1 VGSRGTTF
9 NKMQRDRDKKAK
21 AQLKQERRGE
31 RRSESEDGAPEL
43 GGTLGADIPPDQL
56 LALVATLHEQ
66 FESGT
71 IDLTEFEE
79 RKAELFARIT
89 VD

>member
-1 VGSRGTTF
+1 
-9 NKMQRDRDKKAK
+9 MQRDRDKKAK

-31 RRSESEDGAPEL
+31 RRLHEHDVDTVLGEGGAE
-43 GGTLGADIPPDQL
+43 IPPDQL

>member
-1 VGSRGTTF
+1 
-9 NKMQRDRDKKAK
+9 MQRDRDKKAK
-21 AQLKQERRGE
+21 AQMKQERRGE
-31 RRSESEDGAPEL
+31 RRNEPADSDVLAADGGVE
-43 GGTLGADIPPDQL
+43 IPPDQL

-66 FESGT
+66 FENGT

>member
-1 VGSRGTTF
+1 MGSRGTTF

-21 AQLKQERRGE
+21 AQLKAERRGE
-31 RRSESEDGAPEL
+31 RKTQEDEDLAV
-43 GGTLGADIPPDQL
+43 LGADDGVDIPPDQL
-56 LALVATLHEQ
+56 LALVASLHEQ
-66 FESGT
+66 FEQGT
-71 IDLTEFEE
+71 IDLAEFEE